1 MTKSELIANIT
12 SRFSHL
18 TNIDTTLSVQNILDN
33 MTIAMVNDDRIEI
46 RGFGS
51 FSVIVRPP
59 RTARNP
65 KTGKKVDVAAKHVPH
80 FKPGLEL
87 KKRVM

>member
-1 MTKSELIANIT
+1 MTKSELIANIANHV
-12 SRFSHL
+12 SHL
-18 TNIDTTLSVQNILDN
+18 THTDAALSIQTILDN
-33 MTIAMVNDDRIEI
+33 MATAMANDNRIEI

-65 KTGKKVDVAAKHVPH
+65 KTGEKVDVAAKHVPH

-87 KKRVM
+87 KTRVM

>member
-1 MTKSELIANIT
+1 MMIALRSVI
-12 SRFSHL
+12 FS
-18 TNIDTTLSVQNILDN
+18 
-33 MTIAMVNDDRIEI
+33 
-46 RGFGS
+46 S
-51 FSVIVRPP
+51 FSVIIRPP

-65 KTGKKVDVAAKHVPH
+65 KTGEKVDVTVKHVPH